1 MRGISVV
8 WRSLAVVAVLLLGG
22 PVGLSDEFMEPP
34 QARIGN
40 PPGVVAQGR
49 LSLPPGIAAQGRIG
63 IPPGAPAE
71 DEEQGRIGWPP
82 GGPAEAEAQGRISI
96 GPGAPAAEAQS
107 LWSRLMTWFLGF
119 V

>member
-1 MRGISVV
+1 MRGVSTL
-8 WRSLAVVAVLLLGG
+8 WRSFAFIAM
-22 PVGLSDEFMEPP
+22 LSLIAPAAF
-34 QARIGN
+34 AGRIG
-40 PPGVVAQGR
+40 G
-49 LSLPPGIAAQGRIG
+49 PPGIAAQGRIG

-107 LWSRLMTWFLGF
+107 LWSRLMTWLLWFA
-119 V
+119 